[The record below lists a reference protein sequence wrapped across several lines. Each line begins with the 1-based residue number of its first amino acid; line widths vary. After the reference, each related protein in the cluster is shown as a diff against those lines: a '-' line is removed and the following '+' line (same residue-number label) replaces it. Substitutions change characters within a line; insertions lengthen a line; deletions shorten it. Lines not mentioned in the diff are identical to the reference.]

1 MERQPRPEPLVLDPT
16 GRDIHAEAAELRE
29 RGPATLVELPGGVV
43 AWAVTEHEALRRL
56 LADPRVSKDPYRHWP
71 AWINGEIPQDWP
83 LQLWVSVR
91 NMFTAYGEE
100 HRRLRSLVSKAFTP
114 RSTTALRPQIEEIT
128 ADLLDRLAAVP
139 AGERVDLRE
148 EFAYPL
154 PIEVICRLF
163 GIPEDSRP
171 RLRTLVDGVFNTSA
185 TAEEAAANVQELYAA
200 LTEFVAFK
208 RSSPGDDLASG
219 LIAARDQDG
228 SRLEENE
235 MVDTLILLISAGH
248 ETTVNLLDHAITAL
262 LTHPDQLD
270 LVRAGE
276 ATWDDVIDETLR
288 WQPPVAN
295 LPLRYAVEDVEVAEG
310 VTIPKGDAILAGY
323 AAVGRD
329 PALHGSDADRFD
341 IRRENKDH
349 LSFGH
354 GVHYCLG
361 APLARMEAA
370 ISLPALFERFP
381 DLSLAVPP
389 GELQPVAS
397 FISNGHRTLPV
408 YLHKPNGG

>member
-185 TAEEAAANVQELYAA
+185 TAEEAAANVQELYAV

-310 VTIPKGDAILAGY
+310 MTIPKGDAILAGY